1 MARASGAGDT
11 WASKPS
17 VGTLGGEQAA
27 VERLGAVDLGRHGEL
42 RLDAL
47 GAHAGHGL
55 GLLGVLDHAE
65 DDAGEGSDVAR
76 GKEIARVLVGDE
88 LGIAL
93 EDRKSTRLNSSHPS
107 NSYAVCCLKKKKR
120 QVRLPRGRRRCRA
133 RTAVRRAAGRARR
146 TSKHLVL

>member
-1 MARASGAGDT
+1 MARASGSGDT
-11 WASKPS
+11 WASTPS
-17 VGTLGGEQAA
+17 VWTLGGEQAA

-55 GLLGVLDHAE
+55 GLLGILDHAE

-76 GKEIARVLVGDE
+76 GKEVARVLVGDE

-93 EDRKSTRLNSSHPS
+93 ELGSDDGRLHGQGL
-107 NSYAVCCLKKKKR
+107 AE
-120 QVRLPRGRRRCRA
+120 RA
-133 RTAVRRAAGRARR
+133 RDAEAGIGG
-146 TSKHLVL
+146 V

>member
-11 WASKPS
+11 WASTPS

-47 GAHAGHGL
+47 GAHAGHAL
-55 GLLGVLDHAE
+55 ARVILRMME
-65 DDAGEGSDVAR
+65 DPEKAKAMARMGSDVAR
-76 GKEIARVLVGDE
+76 GKQVARVLVGDE

-93 EDRKSTRLNSSHPS
+93 ELGPDD
-107 NSYAVCCLKKKKR
+107 
-120 QVRLPRGRRRCRA
+120 
-133 RTAVRRAAGRARR
+133 
-146 TSKHLVL
+146 